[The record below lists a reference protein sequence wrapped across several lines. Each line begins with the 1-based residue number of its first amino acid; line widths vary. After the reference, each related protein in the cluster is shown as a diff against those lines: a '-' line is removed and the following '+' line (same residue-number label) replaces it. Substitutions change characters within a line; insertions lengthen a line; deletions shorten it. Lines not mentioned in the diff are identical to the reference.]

1 MLKRNTSG
9 LQEHAQQKRESAFER
24 TDQAIQKLLKEKK
37 NINFGSVS
45 EEAGVS
51 RTWLYNQTDIRN
63 KIEELRDNQSAK
75 QLKTNKSVSVNR
87 TVTSSFQSP
96 ELAELEQKTKKL
108 ETENLVLRQH
118 LEIVYGMSDTELVR
132 TVEVLQVENA
142 ELKRQLQGTT
152 ANPVLTSESTSHK
165 LQERINALESEKKKL
180 LLQYQ
185 QITQQFSQLQQERG
199 ELENLKTINQRQ
211 SEEIKLLQA
220 ALLST
225 PQELKECQQRPPQ
238 NSKIASLAEKR
249 NQQSAKSEISEQLK
263 TQLAAVGIKLNSA
276 LTKLI
281 LASPESQVTN
291 ALSVVK
297 EATLAGKVRSVAG
310 LFRRSLEEEWQ
321 PNESDVEREA
331 NATQSTFREWYDLAR
346 NYGIVQRFQEE
357 DGVMMVQENSGQ
369 WLKFEEFSAKWT
381 LQYLRQWHSR
391 NK

>member
-1 MLKRNTSG
+1 MLKRNTAG

-51 RTWLYNQTDIRN
+51 RTWLYNQTDIRD
-63 KIEELRDNQSAK
+63 KIEELRDNRSSK
-75 QLKTNKSVSVNR
+75 KSKTNKSVSVNK
-87 TVTSSFQSP
+87 TVASSFRAS

-142 ELKRQLQGTT
+142 ELKRQLQETT
-152 ANPVLTSESTSHK
+152 ANPVLASDSTSHK
-165 LQERINALESEKKKL
+165 LQQRINALESEKKKL
-180 LLQYQ
+180 LLQHQ
-185 QITQQFSQLQQERG
+185 QIAQQFSQLQQERR

-225 PQELKECQQRPPQ
+225 SQELKECQERPPQ

-249 NQQSAKSEISEQLK
+249 NQQPAKSEIGEQLK

-357 DGVMMVQENSGQ
+357 GGVMMVQENSGQ